1 VLGDHFETATRVYI
15 DNLVL
20 RTPLRRFEPIHLDV
34 LEDIGPLVTAAL
46 RAPKPCDACARSPDE
61 RPKGQHLRTH
71 LRAWAARNRRRRAVP
86 SPADPVARNLRLLAE
101 LLKLDATDASILAFL
116 LALKGSD
123 HLQRMTGSFGSLPLP
138 AACDLL
144 ASAAGLNPSLVL
156 AALRRQGRLVTS
168 GLVGVEPDLQELVY
182 KFTVDSQV
190 VDALTGPPL
199 DRAGLLQCFV
209 KTAPPS
215 ALAASDFVHVGVE
228 LENLLG
234 LVRGAIREGAP
245 GINILIHGPSGTGK
259 TELAR
264 LVADLIGLPIF
275 AVPPSESIGQNY
287 GGMERLRSLLAA
299 GRIVGPGGGLL
310 LFDELEDVFRWE
322 WRIFG
327 SPRAVGL
334 MSKLGF
340 NVLLEKNP
348 APTLWLSNEVQGID
362 PAFLRRFT
370 AVLELR
376 DGGARRRV
384 EALRRHA
391 AGDLTDADIEALG
404 ARFHSAP
411 AEIASAVRAARLVS
425 PEGRVTRPALESFL
439 GPMEKLIRGRDP
451 RRIVAFDPG
460 RFLLDAVNCREELH
474 GLVDQLAR
482 WRPGSRDGVSL
493 CLYGRPG
500 TGKSE
505 FVHYLAWRMGRR
517 VVARRAS
524 DLVSKY
530 VGETE
535 QNIAQAFAEAETDDA
550 VLLFDEADSF
560 LRDRAG
566 AQHSWE
572 VTEVNEFLQQLER
585 FPGVVACTTNL
596 WRDLDEAALR
606 RFSFKLEF
614 LFPTAT
620 QATVLFG
627 GAFPE
632 AFAEAGE
639 AAVLA
644 AMKTLPTLAPGD
656 FAAVA
661 RRVQALGERPGFEE
675 LVRRLTAEVAVK
687 RGPVRAVGFG

>member
-1 VLGDHFETATRVYI
+1 MLDDPFEAATRVYI

-20 RTPLRRFEPIHLDV
+20 RTPLRRFEPTHLEV
-34 LEDIGPLVTAAL
+34 LEDVGPLVTAAL
-46 RAPKPCDACARSPDE
+46 RARRPCAACARNPDE
-61 RPKGQHLRTH
+61 RLSGRHLRAH
-71 LRAWAARNRRRRAVP
+71 LRAWAARRRRRSAVP
-86 SPADPVARNLRLLAE
+86 SPADPVAHNLGLLAE
-101 LLKLDATDASILAFL
+101 VIKLDATDAALLAFL
-116 LALKGSD
+116 LALRRSD
-123 HLQRMTGSFGSLPLP
+123 HLQRVTGTFGDLALP
-138 AACDLL
+138 AASDLL
-144 ASAAGLNPSLVL
+144 ALAVGLEPTHVL
-156 AALRRQGRLVTS
+156 ATLRPQGRLVMS
-168 GLVGVEPDLQELVY
+168 GLVEVDADPNDVRN
-182 KFTVDSQV
+182 KFRVHPQV
-190 VDALTGPPL
+190 IDALTGPPL

-209 KTAPPS
+209 KPAPCS
-215 ALAASDFVHVGVE
+215 ALEARDFVHVGE
-228 LENLLG
+228 DLETLLA
-234 LVRGAIREGAP
+234 LLRGAIRKGAP
-245 GINILIHGPSGTGK
+245 GINILVHGPSGTGK

-264 LVADLIGLPIF
+264 LVADLLGLPLF
-275 AVPPSESIGQNY
+275 AVPPTEAISERG

-310 LFDELEDVFRWE
+310 LFDELEDIFRWE
-322 WRIFG
+322 WRLFG
-327 SPRAVGL
+327 PPRAVGL

-370 AVLELR
+370 TVLELR

-391 AGDLTDADIEALG
+391 GGDLTDADVEALG
-404 ARFHSAP
+404 SRFHSAP
-411 AEIASAVRAARLVS
+411 AEIGSAVRAARLVS
-425 PEGRVTRPALESFL
+425 PEGRVTRPAVESFL
-439 GPMEKLIRGRDP
+439 GPMEKLIRGKDP
-451 RRIVAFDPG
+451 RRVVAFEPG
-460 RFLLDAVNCREELH
+460 AFLLDAVNCRENLP
-474 GLVDQLAR
+474 GLVDRLSQ
-482 WRPGSRDGVSL
+482 WRSTGRAGISL

-517 VVARRAS
+517 VVARRVS
-524 DLVSKY
+524 DLVSKW

-535 QNIAQAFAEAETDDA
+535 RNIAEAFAEAEADDA

-566 AQHSWE
+566 AEHSWE

-596 WRDLDEAALR
+596 WRNLDEAALR

-614 LFPTAT
+614 LFPTAE
-620 QATVLFG
+620 QATMLFR

-644 AMKTLPTLAPGD
+644 AMRALPALAPGD
-656 FAAVA
+656 LAAVG
-661 RRVQALGERPGFEE
+661 RRIQALGERPGFED
-675 LVRRLTAEVAVK
+675 LVRRLAAEVAVK
-687 RGPVRAVGFG
+687 RGPGRAVGFG